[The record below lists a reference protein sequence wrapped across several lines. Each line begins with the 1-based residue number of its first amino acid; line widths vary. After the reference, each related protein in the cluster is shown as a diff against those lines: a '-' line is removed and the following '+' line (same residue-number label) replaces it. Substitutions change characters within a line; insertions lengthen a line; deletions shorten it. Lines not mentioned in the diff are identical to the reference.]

1 MTSLCKFAA
10 GDTRCIEAPSA
21 QVNPLLSVHAW
32 FLLDVERQGDLLGD
46 SRTAPVE
53 IVLRPVLSDS
63 LPSAIR

>member
-1 MTSLCKFAA
+1 M
-10 GDTRCIEAPSA
+10 EVPSA
-21 QVNPLLSVHAW
+21 QGNPLLSVHAW

-53 IVLRPVLSDS
+53 IVLCLVLSDS